1 MYLTMVIQS
10 LTVKDIVTGLIKTI
24 FFGMI
29 IAIVGCHQGL
39 TVKGGAEGVGKA
51 TTVSVV
57 SPGDIATAGSSC
69 SRLFTTT
76 SGQPMTFARGQVW
89 VVLAYR

>member
-1 MYLTMVIQS
+1 
-10 LTVKDIVTGLIKTI
+10 DIATGLTKTV

-39 TVKGGAEGVGKA
+39 TVKGGADGVGKA

-57 SPGDIATAGSSC
+57 RSFIMIIMMDCI
-69 SRLFTTT
+69 FTTMFYFIFN
-76 SGQPMTFARGQVW
+76 S
-89 VVLAYR
+89 